1 MIREESGCVQR
12 EYQLERVNRCPIDIY
27 VASNMPYPYPYKLI
41 KPEHAEQRIAETCD
55 CLIMDSGIGDDT
67 TNRHVLE
74 LAQKYDADFVVPCDE
89 LHDQAATTDAVT
101 GFLQVYAEMDVRATP
116 LIPLQPP
123 YDEHYQ
129 QLSGHYAYVLGGI
142 AFDTSPRKQIEE
154 LKRFRRAAGP
164 EPYAHALGVGGSMT
178 VVNALANDP
187 NLVQSVDCSTPEQA
201 AINGS
206 VIDAGLKQKSIDIL
220 NGDGSSAGRYAL
232 AETNAYQLNDAYTK
246 AARSEMSL
254 AAYQ

>member
-1 MIREESGCVQR
+1 MHR

-41 KPEHAEQRIAETCD
+41 KPEHAEQRVADTCD
-55 CLIMDSGIGDDT
+55 TLIMDSGIGDDT
-67 TNRHVLE
+67 TNREVVE
-74 LAQKYDADFVVPCDE
+74 LAQQYDADFVVPCDE
-89 LHDQAATTDAVT
+89 LHDQQATTEAVKD
-101 GFLQVYAEMDVRATP
+101 FVDVYEQMDVRATP

-129 QLSGHYAYVLGGI
+129 ELSGHFADVLGGI
-142 AFDTSPRKQIEE
+142 AFDTTPRKQIEE

-164 EPYAHALGVGGSMT
+164 EPYAHALGIGGSMT

-187 NLVQSVDCSTPEQA
+187 GLVQSVDCSTPEQA

-206 VIDAGLKQKSIDIL
+206 VIDAELKQRSVEIL
-220 NGDGSSAGRYAL
+220 TGEGSSAGRYAL

-246 AARSEMSL
+246 ASRSTMCMS
-254 AAYQ
+254 AFQ

>member
-1 MIREESGCVQR
+1 MHR

-41 KPEHAEQRIAETCD
+41 KPEHAEQRVADTCD
-55 CLIMDSGIGDDT
+55 TLIMDSGIGDDT
-67 TNRHVLE
+67 TNREVLE
-74 LAQKYDADFVVPCDE
+74 LAQQYDADFVVPCDE
-89 LHDQAATTDAVT
+89 LHDQQATTEAVKD
-101 GFLQVYAEMDVRATP
+101 FLDVYDEMEVRATP

-129 QLSGHYAYVLGGI
+129 ELSGHFAYVLGGI

-154 LKRFRRAAGP
+154 LKRFRRAAGA

-187 NLVQSVDCSTPEQA
+187 GLVQSVDCSTPEQA

-206 VIDAGLKQKSIDIL
+206 VIDAELKQRPVEIL
-220 NGDGSSAGRYAL
+220 TGEGSSAGRYAL

-246 AARSEMSL
+246 ASRSTMCMS
-254 AAYQ
+254 AFQ